1 MLPPMTHPWQ
11 LQSAPDCASLGL
23 SMLDRARATRGKERV
38 TADASQAT
46 APRPD
51 FIASTFLGVL
61 VLGPFAL
68 GYFLSYLYRAVNAV
82 VGPDLV
88 RDVGLSA
95 GELGLLTASYLVA
108 FAGFQLPLGV
118 LLDRFG
124 PRRVQTVLVALAGIG
139 ALVFSQSHGFIG
151 LSAARALI
159 GIGCAGGL
167 MGSFKAIVL
176 WIRPE
181 RRALANGCV
190 MAVGGLGILTA
201 TVPAEFAAHEFGW
214 RSLFLGLVAL
224 SIVASMLIFFVVPER
239 GAAKSSPISAQL
251 AAVARIYTDPVFWR
265 LAPFVASTA
274 GVSIALQTLWAGPW
288 LRDVAGFDRS
298 AVARYLALMAT
309 GFLCGTLLSGA
320 IADWLGRRGIGLLTV
335 MTAFALVFM
344 TTETLL
350 VVQWLPAVAL
360 LWFVFGMVGQSAILA
375 YPWLAGYVGADMA
388 GRANTAL
395 NLLVFLTASLTQYVI
410 GRIID
415 LWPQTATGGYQPA
428 AYRVGFGVCLAL
440 QAVCLVWYLLK
451 PPAASAA
458 RQEK

>member
-1 MLPPMTHPWQ
+1 
-11 LQSAPDCASLGL
+11 
-23 SMLDRARATRGKERV
+23 V
-38 TADASQAT
+38 TADASRAG
-46 APRPD
+46 ARRPE
-51 FIASTFLGVL
+51 FIASAFPAVL

-124 PRRVQTVLVALAGIG
+124 PRRVQAVLVALAGVG
-139 ALVFSQSHGFIG
+139 ALIFSQSHSFIG

-167 MGSFKAIVL
+167 MGGFKAIVL

-190 MAVGGLGILTA
+190 MAMGGLGILTA
-201 TVPAEFAAHEFGW
+201 TVPTEFAAHAFGW
-214 RSLFLGLVAL
+214 RGLFLGLVVL
-224 SIVASMLIFFVVPER
+224 SFLASLLIFLAVPER
-239 GAAKSSPISAQL
+239 GASKATPISTQL
-251 AAVARIYTDPVFWR
+251 AAVARIYGDPVFWR

-298 AVARYLALMAT
+298 AVAQHLALMAT
-309 GFLCGTLLSGA
+309 GFLCGTFLSGA

-335 MTAFALVFM
+335 MTGFGLVSMTVEAL
-344 TTETLL
+344 LIA
-350 VVQWLPAVAL
+350 QWLPAVAL

-375 YPWLAGYVGADMA
+375 YPWIAGYVGAEMA

-395 NLLVFLTASLTQYVI
+395 NLLVFTTASLTQYVI

-415 LWPQTATGGYQPA
+415 WWPQTAAGGYQPA
-428 AYRVGFGVCLAL
+428 AYRVGFGVCLAV
-440 QAVCLVWYLLK
+440 QSVCLVWYLLK
-451 PPAASAA
+451 PPAATVR
-458 RQEK
+458 RQEKQNERQP